1 MWSTH
6 PKRVSCG
13 MYGQLAG
20 LRLRWY
26 FRVSGELVLRH
37 WQWFVLACLI
47 VPGPPVVSLFL
58 HAASLLEA
66 SVSPGLGRVQHLLV
80 ALTIDL
86 AAVLWILPQRHALSG
101 GAFMRYTSTL
111 PLPRNVRLCVDATL
125 LVVANSAIVVTAG
138 IAAAHMLAPLRNP
151 LALCCF
157 LALLGLAAIAQHAVL
172 THRFIGLLSV
182 VLGNSLLTAVLTT
195 SASNSR
201 WVLLFVAIGSVGAS
215 ALVGSRLWRA
225 GTVRQLGIGQRSVD
239 AGLRALTQRAP
250 ATLIQCKAILERPV
264 QAIFRI
270 GAAIVLALGAV
281 RLMAIF
287 DFDRRTL
294 PTAILAMAVICLLL
308 AGLYR
313 TLADTRRVMAGYLA
327 ALPLPPHYWS
337 VRDTRF
343 VLLLNCV
350 PLVILLCPQI
360 MHGLLSLLIIFGLAV
375 TYQVLLALLRW
386 PVVHGGR
393 HSLLYGVLLT
403 AAWSGAAIAA
413 VSR

>member
-1 MWSTH
+1 
-6 PKRVSCG
+6 
-13 MYGQLAG
+13 MYGQLAR

-26 FRVSGELVLRH
+26 FRASGELVLRH
-37 WQWFVLACLI
+37 WQWLALACLI

-58 HAASLLEA
+58 HAASFLVA

-86 AAVLWILPQRHALSG
+86 GAVLWILPQRYALSG
-101 GAFMRYTSTL
+101 GAFMRYAGAL
-111 PLPRNVRLCVDATL
+111 PLPRNVRLCVEATL
-125 LVVANSAIVVTAG
+125 LVVANSAILVTAC
-138 IAAAHMLAPLRNP
+138 IAAAHMLAPP
-151 LALCCF
+151 CDPYALCCF
-157 LALLGLAAIAQHAVL
+157 LVFLVLAAIAQHAVL
-172 THRFIGLLSV
+172 TRHFIDLLGIILS
-182 VLGNSLLTAVLTT
+182 NSLLAAGLTG

-201 WVLLFVAIGSVGAS
+201 WVLLFAAIGSVGAS
-215 ALVGSRLWRA
+215 ALAGSRLRRA
-225 GTVRQLGIGQRSVD
+225 GTLRRLGQPSVA
-239 AGLRALTQRAP
+239 AGLRVLTQRTP
-250 ATLIQCKAILERPV
+250 ATLIQCKAILERPA

-270 GAAIVLALGAV
+270 GAAIALALGTV

-287 DFDRRTL
+287 DFDGRTF

-313 TLADTRRVMAGYLA
+313 TLADARRAMASYLA
-327 ALPLPPHYWS
+327 TLPLPPHYWPLH
-337 VRDTRF
+337 DTRF

-350 PLVILLCPQI
+350 PLIILLCPQI
-360 MHGLLSLLIIFGLAV
+360 MNGLLSLFIIFGLAV
-375 TYQVLLALLRW
+375 AYQVLLALLRW

-403 AAWSGAAIAA
+403 AVWSGAAIAA